1 MTDVV
6 SVLKKAKELFVTH
19 PEYWGMCFCIE
30 HAMAGTE
37 RGITIYSQRDIITM
51 IPEFNRQFLNAP
63 KDRDGKAYWW
73 TPDSEEGHNARVKA
87 FDKLIKYYEL
97 DKKNHE

>member
-30 HAMAGTE
+30 VC
-37 RGITIYSQRDIITM
+37 
-51 IPEFNRQFLNAP
+51 NRQ
-63 KDRDGKAYWW
+63 G
-73 TPDSEEGHNARVKA
+73 
-87 FDKLIKYYEL
+87 LIAQ
-97 DKKNHE
+97 